1 MTTGT
6 SAAPAEGFA
15 PGLPER
21 VMRKAQ
27 LRLLPLLFFAYMIAI
42 IDRANISFAAQT
54 MNADLG
60 FSASVF
66 GFAGGIF
73 FVSYALLEVPS
84 NMLMMRFGTRLWV
97 TRIMISWGV
106 ISAAQMFV
114 TTPMQF
120 YALRFLL
127 GAAEAG
133 FFPAILYYASLWFPA
148 QWRGRV
154 ISRFYVAQPVTQIV
168 MGLVSGPILGLEGVS
183 GLHGWQ
189 WLFLLEACP
198 AIAMGF
204 IIWRYLPDTPERV
217 HWLAPDERSWLTGA
231 LAAEAS
237 TSTAHASVFKAIS
250 DPRLLM
256 FGIIWFLCT
265 GGLNAYLVTMQLILA
280 EKTGFLANSV
290 GQLTAVCGVVGVFML
305 LGVSARSDRRQER
318 FWHIMLPWAVGASA
332 FIALAVSDLPV
343 VAIIAAALIA
353 GTILP
358 VHSVFYAALT
368 EGLHERHRAVS
379 IAAVNTFG
387 QFGSF
392 LATSG
397 FGVARDA
404 TGSYS
409 AGLAAIAA
417 GAVVSVVLLNSLRR
431 QTAAAAMRE

>member
-1 MTTGT
+1 MIDQTTGDV
-6 SAAPAEGFA
+6 S

-21 VMRKAQ
+21 VMKKAQ
-27 LRLLPLLFFAYMIAI
+27 LRLLPFLFFAYMIAI
-42 IDRANISFAAQT
+42 IDRANISFAAKT

-73 FVSYALLEVPS
+73 FVSYALLEAPS

-168 MGLVSGPILGLEGVS
+168 MGLISGPILGLEGAM

-198 AIAMGF
+198 ALMMGF
-204 IIWRYLPDTPERV
+204 IIWRHLPDAPGKV
-217 HWLAPDERSWLTGA
+217 GWLAPDERRWLTGA
-231 LAAEAS
+231 LAA
-237 TSTAHASVFKAIS
+237 
-250 DPRLLM
+250 
-256 FGIIWFLCT
+256 
-265 GGLNAYLVTMQLILA
+265 
-280 EKTGFLANSV
+280 
-290 GQLTAVCGVVGVFML
+290 
-305 LGVSARSDRRQER
+305 
-318 FWHIMLPWAVGASA
+318 
-332 FIALAVSDLPV
+332 
-343 VAIIAAALIA
+343 
-353 GTILP
+353 
-358 VHSVFYAALT
+358 
-368 EGLHERHRAVS
+368 
-379 IAAVNTFG
+379 
-387 QFGSF
+387 
-392 LATSG
+392 
-397 FGVARDA
+397 
-404 TGSYS
+404 
-409 AGLAAIAA
+409 
-417 GAVVSVVLLNSLRR
+417 
-431 QTAAAAMRE
+431 

>member
-1 MTTGT
+1 M
-6 SAAPAEGFA
+6 AELKAEDFS
-15 PGLPER
+15 PGLPDR
-21 VMRKAQ
+21 VMKKAQ
-27 LRLLPLLFFAYMIAI
+27 LRLLPFLFFAYMIAI

-168 MGLVSGPILGLEGVS
+168 MGLISGPILGLEGNL

-189 WLFLLEACP
+189 WLFLLEAGP
-198 AIAMGF
+198 AIAMGI
-204 IIWRYLPDTPERV
+204 IIWRFLPDSPDRV
-217 HWLAPDERSWLTGA
+217 GWLATDERTWLTGA
-231 LAAEAS
+231 LATEAS

-250 DPRLLM
+250 DRRVLM
-256 FGIIWFLCT
+256 FGIVWFLCT

-280 EKTGFLANSV
+280 EKTGFSADSV
-290 GQLTAVCGVVGVFML
+290 GQLTAVCGVVGVIML
-305 LGVSARSDRRQER
+305 LGMSARSDRRKER
-318 FWHIMLPWAVGASA
+318 FWHIMLPWMVGAGA
-332 FIALAVSDLPV
+332 FIALAMSDLPA
-343 VAIIAAALIA
+343 VAIIAALLIA

-358 VHSVFYAALT
+358 VHSIFYAALT

-387 QFGSF
+387 QFGAF
-392 LATSG
+392 MATSS
-397 FGVARDA
+397 FGVARDV
-404 TGSYS
+404 TGSYN

-417 GAVVSVVLLNSLRR
+417 GAVVSVVLLNILR
-431 QTAAAAMRE
+431 QQSAAAAMRA

>member
-1 MTTGT
+1 
-6 SAAPAEGFA
+6 
-15 PGLPER
+15 
-21 VMRKAQ
+21 MRKAQ

-97 TRIMISWGV
+97 TPIMISWGV

-198 AIAMGF
+198 AVLMGI
-204 IIWRYLPDTPERV
+204 IIWRFLPDAPG
-217 HWLAPDERSWLTGA
+217 WLAPDERRWLTGTI
-231 LAAEAS
+231 AAEAS
-237 TSTAHASVFKAIS
+237 SSTAHTSVFKAIS

-280 EKTGFLANSV
+280 EKTGFSANSV
-290 GQLTAVCGVVGVFML
+290 GQLTAVCGIVGVIML
-305 LGVSARSDRRQER
+305 LGVSARSDQRQER
-318 FWHIMLPWAVGASA
+318 FWHVILPWAVGAGA
-332 FIALAVSDLPV
+332 FIALAVSNLQV
-343 VAIIAAALIA
+343 VAIIAAVLIA
-353 GTILP
+353 ATILP

-417 GAVVSVVLLNSLRR
+417 GAVVSIVLLNSLRLK
-431 QTAAAAMRE
+431 TVAKA

>member
-1 MTTGT
+1 MTAGT
-6 SAAPAEGFA
+6 AAASAEGFA
-15 PGLPER
+15 PGLPDR

-114 TTPMQF
+114 TTPLQF

-198 AIAMGF
+198 AVLMGI
-204 IIWRYLPDTPERV
+204 IIWRFLPDAPDRV
-217 HWLAPDERSWLTGA
+217 GWLAPDERRWLTGTI
-231 LAAEAS
+231 AAEAS
-237 TSTAHASVFKAIS
+237 SSTAHTSVFKAIS

-280 EKTGFLANSV
+280 EKTGFSANSV
-290 GQLTAVCGVVGVFML
+290 GQLTAVCGIVGVIML
-305 LGVSARSDRRQER
+305 LGVSARSDQRQER
-318 FWHIMLPWAVGASA
+318 FWHVILPWAVGAGA

-343 VAIIAAALIA
+343 VAIIAAVLIA
-353 GTILP
+353 ATILP

-404 TGSYS
+404 TGSYN

-417 GAVVSVVLLNSLRR
+417 GTMVSVVLLNSLRLK
-431 QTAAAAMRE
+431 TVAKA